1 MAPLQEQIQAINQR
15 LRAYG
20 IEAVQEIRMTDRDGK
35 TIGQVKYGYRPQYVF
50 EALRRFKWI
59 SEDAVWALPAGR

>member
-15 LRAYG
+15 LRAFG

-50 EALRRFKWI
+50 DSVNEVLGPENWRY
-59 SEDAVWALPAGR
+59 EL

>member
-15 LRAYG
+15 LRAFG

-35 TIGQVKYGYRPQYVF
+35 TIGQVANSRRSRP
-50 EALRRFKWI
+50 RIPR
-59 SEDAVWALPAGR
+59 DPGR